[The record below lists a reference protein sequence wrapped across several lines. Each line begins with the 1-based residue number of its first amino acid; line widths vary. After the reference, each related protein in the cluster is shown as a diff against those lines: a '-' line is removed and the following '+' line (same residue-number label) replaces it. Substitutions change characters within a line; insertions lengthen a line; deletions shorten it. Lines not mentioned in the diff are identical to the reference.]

1 MKTSTLWTLTLALL
15 PLAAV
20 STAAAETAKPNII
33 FILADDLGYG
43 DLGSY
48 GQQKIKTPSLDA
60 LAKEGM
66 RFTRHY
72 SGSNVCA
79 PSRAVLMTGMHPGHC
94 VIRDN
99 AEVQPEG
106 QRPMPEGTV
115 TLVGELKKLGY
126 VCGAFG
132 KWGLGDPDSV
142 SSPLRTGFDRF
153 YGYNCQRVAHSF
165 YPRFLWDND
174 RQVLI
179 NERPVPGHSRLDEGA
194 DPNDPRSYEK
204 FKGENYSADLIV
216 NEVMH
221 FIEKHV
227 EENAAQPFFLYW
239 PTTVPHLALHVP
251 EDSLKEYQGLWED
264 PPYPGGRGY
273 TPHFTPR
280 AAYAAMVTRMDR
292 EIGRLVQ
299 LLKDKG
305 IYDNTLIVFTSDNG
319 ATFDTG
325 GADMDFFD
333 STGRLRGRK
342 GSMYEGGIRV
352 PCIVS
357 WKGKIP
363 PGTVSDQL
371 SGFEDWFPTLLEIA
385 GAEPQNIHP
394 VNGISLVPPLLGE
407 QSPRPVREWLYRESP
422 GYGGQ
427 QTIIVGDWKALR
439 VDLAGAKRA
448 NQTIDEVPIQLYH
461 LKDDPAEK
469 TNAAGLYPEKVEK
482 LRTMM
487 EQARTRSDLFPMPL
501 LDD

>member
-1 MKTSTLWTLTLALL
+1 MKTSHLLTIVVALL
-15 PLAAV
+15 SFFATP
-20 STAAAETAKPNII
+20 TFAAETKPNIV

-48 GQQKIKTPSLDA
+48 GQQKIKTPSLDI
-60 LAKEGM
+60 LAKEGL

-94 VIRDN
+94 VIRN
-99 AEVQPEG
+99 NSEVQPEG

-132 KWGLGDPDSV
+132 KWGLGPPDSV
-142 SSPLRTGFDRF
+142 SSPLRAGFDRF

-165 YPRFLWDND
+165 YPRFLWDDD

-179 NERPVPGHSRLDEGA
+179 NENPVPGHGRLDEGA
-194 DPNDPRSYEK
+194 DPNDPKSYEK
-204 FKGENYSADLIV
+204 FKGENYSADLIA
-216 NEVMH
+216 NEVMR
-221 FIEKHV
+221 FVEK
-227 EENAAQPFFLYW
+227 NADKPFFLYW

-251 EDSLKEYQGLWED
+251 EDSLKEYQGLWDD
-264 PPYPGGRGY
+264 PPYPGGGGY

-280 AAYAAMVTRMDR
+280 AAYAAMVTRMDK

-305 IYDNTLIVFTSDNG
+305 VYDNTIIIFTSDNG

-325 GADMDFFD
+325 GANSTFFD
-333 STGRLRGRK
+333 STGGLRGRK

-357 WKGKIP
+357 WKGRIT

-385 GAEPQNIHP
+385 GVEPQNMHP
-394 VNGISLVPPLLGE
+394 VDGISLVPQLFGKE
-407 QSPRPVREWLYRESP
+407 GDRPVREWLYRESP

-427 QTIIVGDWKALR
+427 QTVMLGDWKAMR

-448 NQTIDEVPIQLYH
+448 DKTIDDVPIQLYN

-469 TNAAGLYPEKVEK
+469 NNVADLHLDKVK
-482 LRTMM
+482 QLRDMM
-487 EQARTRSDLFPMPL
+487 ERERVRSDVFPMPL